1 VAPPPVPGYVAPAVR
16 RALKAFPTLLQVGFA
31 EAIAYRTEMFVWLLA
46 TNMSLVMMALWTAV
60 ARDAPVGR
68 FGEREFVAYFLATFV
83 VRLMTGAWVIWEL
96 NFEIRQGTLAF
107 RLLRPVHPLFHYA
120 AENLAAMPMR
130 FLVTAPIAAAAVWL
144 VGTDHVTHDPLLL
157 VLFPVTV
164 VGGWLITFLA
174 MSIIGAVAF
183 YVEQAGALFEVWL
196 GLFGV
201 FSGYLI
207 PLELFPPC
215 VAPLARVLP
224 FRYMLGF
231 PVEMIVGL
239 TPRPRALAELAVQW
253 LYVAVLFVGAKAAWR
268 MGMRRF
274 SSVGG

>member
-1 VAPPPVPGYVAPAVR
+1 MK
-16 RALKAFPTLLQVGFA
+16 RALKVFPTLFQVGFA
-31 EAIAYRTEMFVWLLA
+31 EAVAYRTEMFVWLLA

-83 VRLMTGAWVIWEL
+83 VRLLTGAWVIWEL

-120 AENLAAMPMR
+120 AENLAAMPLR
-130 FLVTAPIAAAAVWL
+130 LLVTLPIAAASVWL
-144 VGTDHVTHDPLLL
+144 VGPDQLTHDPLL
-157 VLFPVTV
+157 VALFPLTV
-164 VGGWLITFLA
+164 LGGWLITFLA

-207 PLELFPPC
+207 PLELFPHW
-215 VAPLARVLP
+215 VTVVARVLP

-231 PVEMIVGL
+231 PVELITGM
-239 TPRPRALAELAVQW
+239 TPRPQALLELAAQW
-253 LYVAVLFVGAKAAWR
+253 AYVLVLFAGARAAWR
-268 MGMRRF
+268 LGVRRF